1 VAVQSYP
8 TEQHEA
14 SAAQSWEAHPLG
26 QTQDAKKP
34 GEPLQQPRWRLCSGK
49 VLMTYQLR
57 LGKELEELAAVM
69 LRKKALEIEHQTNKA
84 HVYAGND
91 PGRATSYS

>member
-1 VAVQSYP
+1 MEVRSYP

-26 QTQDAKKP
+26 QTQDASKP
-34 GEPLQQPRWRLCSGK
+34 GEPLQQPRWRLCSGE

-57 LGKELEELAAVM
+57 MEKELEERAAVT
-69 LRKKALEIEHQTNKA
+69 LRKADLRNEHQTNIA
-84 HVYAGND
+84 HV
-91 PGRATSYS
+91 